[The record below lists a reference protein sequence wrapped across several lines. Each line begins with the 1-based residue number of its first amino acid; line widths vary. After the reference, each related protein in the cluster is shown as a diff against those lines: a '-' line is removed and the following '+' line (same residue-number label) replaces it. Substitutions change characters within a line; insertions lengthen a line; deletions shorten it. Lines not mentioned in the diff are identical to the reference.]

1 MSSHPTPT
9 PHAETIWTKAF
20 IRIFLLNVIMSMGQ
34 FIASTLLPKHVEQMG
49 APASVIG
56 VVAGMFAITAIAIRP
71 VVGPATG
78 CFRKERL
85 LVMDIGIIM
94 AAFLI
99 YGLSESIPV
108 VMAGRLLHG
117 VGMGFMAPVMLYL
130 ASNALPESKMASGIG
145 VYTLGQ
151 AASTAIGPSV
161 GLALS
166 DAFGYNVTFFLSA
179 ALLLTALIVAALT
192 ATPEPPGTGVFRIRL
207 SEVVDGEVALPA
219 LIMFF
224 LNGSYACISSFLVVY
239 GGLGGVENIGLYFTA
254 YAISVFVSRP
264 LSGRIADKYGMDRTI
279 IPGFI
284 LFALSFLLVSFSNT
298 LPMFILSGVV
308 SAFGFGICQPGM
320 QALAMKLVP
329 RERRSIAGNTLYL
342 GVDAGFLVMPAL
354 AGSLVTLVQGRTGD
368 MLAGYEMMYRVM
380 IVPILIALGL
390 FLLGRKRMLR
400 GAAEPVETSPA
411 AAR

>member
-1 MSSHPTPT
+1 MTQKT
-9 PHAETIWTKAF
+9 ETIWTKAF
-20 IRIFLLNVIMSMGQ
+20 IRIFILIVIMSMCQ

-85 LVMDIGIIM
+85 LVMDIAIIM
-94 AAFLI
+94 TAFLI
-99 YGLSESIPV
+99 YGFSESIPV

-117 VGMGFMAPVMLYL
+117 IGMGFLAPVTLFL

-166 DAFGYNVTFFLSA
+166 DAFGYNATFFLSA
-179 ALLLTALIVAALT
+179 GMLFTAMVFAMAT
-192 ATPEPPGTGVFRIRL
+192 AMEEPSGSGVFRISLR
-207 SEVVDGEVALPA
+207 EVVDREVALPA
-219 LIMFF
+219 VIMFF
-224 LNGSYACISSFLVVY
+224 LNGAYACISSFLVVF
-239 GGLGGVENIGLYFTA
+239 GGLGGVKNIGLYFTA
-254 YAISVFVSRP
+254 YAVSVFVSRP
-264 LSGRIADKYGMDRTI
+264 LSGRIADKYGMDRTLV
-279 IPGFI
+279 PGFV
-284 LFALSFLLVSFSNT
+284 LFAVSFLLVSLSRS

-308 SAFGFGICQPGM
+308 SAFGFGVCQPGI

-329 RERRSIAGNTLYL
+329 QGRRGIAGNTLYL
-342 GVDAGFLVMPAL
+342 GVDAGFLLMPAL
-354 AGSLVTLVQGRTGD
+354 AGMLVTFVQDRTGSA
-368 MLAGYEMMYRVM
+368 LLGYQAMYQVM
-380 IVPILIALGL
+380 ILPILAALAV
-390 FLLGRKRMLR
+390 FLLGRKQMLR
-400 GAAEPVETSPA
+400 GAPVAVPA
-411 AAR
+411 GRCEAG